1 MPHPET
7 PRSYIVL
14 QRRAAELVI
23 TTQFGSAGQL
33 QRELGVSRMVS
44 LALVLDLE
52 ERGIL
57 GAIPELG
64 KARDVL
70 VPFAGQASLR
80 ELIDRT
86 FPLPDESAGPAAEVR
101 Q

>member
-1 MPHPET
+1 MTEPSPEA
-7 PRSYIVL
+7 PRSYVVL

-33 QRELGVSRMVS
+33 QRQLGVSRMVS

-52 ERGIL
+52 ERGIV
-57 GAIPELG
+57 GRIPELG

-70 VPFAGQASLR
+70 VPFAGQAALR

-86 FPLPDESAGPAAEVR
+86 FPLPDDDPGVTT
-101 Q
+101 